1 MIDPIRQLCTLLL
14 EKAQSR
20 SGEDLSSIVSDVLAE
35 LDCNAELS
43 QSLRQDAR
51 MLQINMG
58 QSKGYQVLVEANAT
72 AYIGD
77 QYQVDT
83 EAVIKALGQ
92 LLDEFSK
99 KQPIVGTPN
108 NLPLSGAIA
117 FIGRESKLTELDQQ
131 LQGKDRIAITAVQG
145 MGGIGKTE
153 LALQYAITSLPEK
166 NYPGGICWLR
176 SRDQEIATQIIS
188 FAKVNLGLNIPDDM
202 QATEQVKFI
211 WQRWPE
217 GNSLIVIDDVTDYNA
232 IAPNLP
238 PSDLRFKVLI
248 TTRQNFGASFTCIN
262 IEELSDEDAIALL
275 KSIVG
280 NERIESQ
287 RSDAEL
293 LCKWV
298 GNLPLGLELLG
309 RFLAGKE
316 DWAIAKLLKQL
327 ESKRLEARALIE
339 TKTGMTASLGV
350 AAALELSW
358 AELNEQ
364 EQELA
369 YLLGMFAVAPI
380 PWNLVEQCFEAVD
393 PDYIEDWRDEGLRD
407 HSLIKRVGE
416 GSYQLHQIVQEY
428 FRFKLQSYSQ
438 QTGHPKTSFCKTL
451 VKISESIQETPSAQ
465 EMTDVESSITHIEE
479 LVIHWSH
486 ELDENDLI
494 WSYNG
499 LSRFYAGKGLFA
511 IAEKW
516 ARRCVENVKVKCGEE
531 SLAYA
536 VSLNNL
542 AIQNIT
548 QGHLEEAESN
558 VIKAYELNKDDP
570 KSKEGN
576 NKILNNLA
584 QVYLD
589 KGRYQQALDLHQ
601 KVLTDRINFFSRS
614 HPDVALSL
622 NNIGRILNEINC
634 HNEAESKIK
643 EALKILKLFPNENRL
658 IATCTENLGIAYL
671 RQGRI
676 DDAKTNFLQSLQMNE
691 SHLGERHPDVVYSLT
706 NLAACFEGEGNYLE
720 AKNILHRALDIS
732 QDHEYLNNSDLLNSL
747 GEIHKKLENYFES
760 EKYLKQAIKVAK
772 EYYKSEH
779 KSIAIYL
786 NNLAGLYVKIK
797 KYKQAENI
805 YLESIQIKRNIFG
818 DRSIEVAIGLNNLAH
833 LYYESEKISN
843 AKSFFEEAYQIFV
856 TEYGDTHPQAVQI
869 NENLIKIK
877 TLCKKNNK
885 KRKKKSKPQ
894 GMGFGAK

>member
-1 MIDPIRQLCTLLL
+1 MTNPPESNPSKVPDGNPHIAQDVDGDGNQVIGQVTGGTVIHGGEHHHYPSVTLNP
-14 EKAQSR
+14 S
-20 SGEDLSSIVSDVLAE
+20 
-35 LDCNAELS
+35 
-43 QSLRQDAR
+43 
-51 MLQINMG
+51 
-58 QSKGYQVLVEANAT
+58 
-72 AYIGD
+72 
-77 QYQVDT
+77 
-83 EAVIKALGQ
+83 
-92 LLDEFSK
+92 
-99 KQPIVGTPN
+99 GTPN
-108 NLPLSGAIA
+108 NLPRSGVVE
-117 FIGRESKLTELDQQ
+117 FVGRDQKLVELHAQ
-131 LQGKDRIAITAVQG
+131 LQQKDRIAITAITG

-153 LALQYAITSLPEK
+153 LALQYAIAQLGQGQ
-166 NYPGGICWLR
+166 YPAGLCWLR
-176 SRDQEIATQIIS
+176 ARDQEITTQIVS
-188 FAKVNLGLNIPDDM
+188 FAKTKLLLTIPDELEA
-202 QATEQVKFI
+202 QEQVDLI
-211 WQRWPE
+211 WGIWPE
-217 GNSLIVIDDVTDYNA
+217 GNALIVLDDVTDYEA
-232 IAPNLP
+232 IQPYLP
-238 PSDLRFKVLI
+238 PPDTRFKVLI
-248 TTRQNFGASFTCIN
+248 TTRQNFGASVTSIN

-280 NERIESQ
+280 DERIESQ
-287 RSDAEL
+287 RPDAQT

-316 DWAIAKLLKQL
+316 DWAIVKLLKEL
-327 ESKRLEARALIE
+327 EYKRLEAKALIE

-358 AELNEQ
+358 AELSEQ
-364 EQELA
+364 EQDLA

-380 PWNLVEQCFEAVD
+380 PWNLVEQCFEEVD
-393 PDYIEDWRDEGLRD
+393 PDDIEDWRDVGLRD
-407 HSLIKRVGE
+407 RSLIKRVGE
-416 GSYQLHQIVQEY
+416 RTYQLHQIVQEY

-438 QTGHPKTSFCKTL
+438 QSSHPKTSFCKTF
-451 VKISESIQETPSAQ
+451 VKISESIQATPSAL
-465 EMTDVESSITHIEE
+465 EITDAESSINHIEE
-479 LVIHWSH
+479 LAIHWSH

-494 WSYNG
+494 WPYNG
-499 LSRFYAGKGLFA
+499 LSRFYAGKGLFS

-516 ARRCVENVKVKCGEE
+516 ARRCIESVKVKCGEE
-531 SLAYA
+531 SLVYA

-548 QGHLEEAESN
+548 QGHLEEAEIN
-558 VIKAYELNKDDP
+558 VFKAYELTKDDP
-570 KSKEGN
+570 MLKEGN

-584 QVYLD
+584 EVYLG

-601 KVLTDRINFFSRS
+601 KVLIDRINRLSRN

-622 NNIGRILNEINC
+622 NNIGHILNERNR

-643 EALKILKLFPNENRL
+643 EALKILELFPNENRL
-658 IATCTENLGIAYL
+658 IATCIENLGIAFL
-671 RQGRI
+671 RQGCI
-676 DDAKTNFLQSLQMNE
+676 DDAKTNFRQSLRMNE
-691 SHLGERHPDVVYSLT
+691 SHLGERSPDVVYSLT

-720 AKNILHRALDIS
+720 AKNTLHRALDIS
-732 QDHEYLNNSDLLNSL
+732 KDHEYVNNSDLLNSL

-760 EKYLKQAIKVAK
+760 EKYLKQAINVAK

-797 KYKQAENI
+797 RYKQAENI

-833 LYYESEKISN
+833 LCYESEKISN

-856 TEYGDTHPQAVQI
+856 AEYGDTHPQAVQI

-877 TLCKKNNK
+877 ALCIKTNK
-885 KRKKKSKPQ
+885 KINKKSKPQ